1 MGKLEVLIA
10 HFILYNANK
19 EMTFEETLLNTLG
32 FIPSHELIIV
42 LLAALPISELRLSI
56 PIAIIEFNI
65 DPVSA
70 FALSVIGN
78 MIPVVPLLL
87 FLEPVSNFLRRWNIG
102 DKFFTWLF
110 NRTYHRHNERFEKY
124 GSMGLAIFVGV
135 PLPVTGA
142 WTGCAAAF
150 VFGFK
155 FRNAFLA
162 ILAGVIMAGIII
174 TVLTITGTK
183 IFI

>member
-1 MGKLEVLIA
+1 
-10 HFILYNANK
+10 
-19 EMTFEETLLNTLG
+19 MTFDELLLNIFG
-32 FIPSHELIIV
+32 FIPSKELIIV
-42 LLAALPISELRLSI
+42 LLAALPLSELRLSI
-56 PIAIIEFNI
+56 PIAIFEFNI
-65 DPVSA
+65 DPVTA
-70 FALSVIGN
+70 FILSVIGN
-78 MIPVVPLLL
+78 MIPVVLLLL
-87 FLEPVSNFLRRWNIG
+87 FLEPVSDFLRRWKIW

-110 NRTYHRHNERFEKY
+110 NRTYHKHNEKFEKY

-155 FRNAFLA
+155 FKNAFLA
-162 ILAGVIMAGIII
+162 ILAGVIMAGIIVTAL
-174 TVLTITGTK
+174 TVTGAK

>member
-1 MGKLEVLIA
+1 
-10 HFILYNANK
+10 
-19 EMTFEETLLNTLG
+19 MTFDELLLNIFG
-32 FIPSHELIIV
+32 FIPSKELIIV
-42 LLAALPISELRLSI
+42 LLAALPLSELRLSI
-56 PIAIIEFNI
+56 PIAIFEFNI
-65 DPVSA
+65 DPVTA
-70 FALSVIGN
+70 FILSVIGN
-78 MIPVVPLLL
+78 MIPVVLLLL
-87 FLEPVSNFLRRWNIG
+87 FLEPVSDFLRRWKIW

-110 NRTYHRHNERFEKY
+110 NRTYHKHNEKFEKY

-155 FRNAFLA
+155 FKNAFLA
-162 ILAGVIMAGIII
+162 ILAGVIMAGIIM
-174 TVLTITGTK
+174 TVLTVTGAK

>member
-1 MGKLEVLIA
+1 
-10 HFILYNANK
+10 
-19 EMTFEETLLNTLG
+19 MTFEEILLNILG
-32 FIPSHELIIV
+32 FIPSKELIVV
-42 LLAALPISELRLSI
+42 LLAALPVSELRLSI
-56 PIAIIEFNI
+56 PIAIIKFNI
-65 DPVSA
+65 DPVMA
-70 FALSVIGN
+70 FVLSVIGN

-87 FLEPVSNFLRRWNIG
+87 FLEPVSNFLRRWKIG

-110 NRTYHRHNERFEKY
+110 NRTYHKHNEKFEKY
-124 GSMGLAIFVGV
+124 GSLGLAIFVGV

-155 FRNAFLA
+155 FKNAFLA
-162 ILAGVIMAGIII
+162 ILTGVIIAGIII
-174 TVLTITGTK
+174 TVLTMTGAQ

>member
-1 MGKLEVLIA
+1 
-10 HFILYNANK
+10 
-19 EMTFEETLLNTLG
+19 MTFEETLLNIFG

-56 PIAIIEFNI
+56 PLAIIEFNI
-65 DPVSA
+65 SPVTA
-70 FALSVIGN
+70 FLLSVIGN
-78 MIPVVPLLL
+78 MIPVVLLLL
-87 FLEPVSNFLRRWNIG
+87 FLEPVSNFLRRWKIW

-110 NRTYHRHNERFEKY
+110 NRTYHKHNAKFEKY
-124 GSMGLAIFVGV
+124 GSIGLAIFVGV

-155 FRNAFLA
+155 FRNAFIA

-174 TVLTITGTK
+174 TVLTITGAK